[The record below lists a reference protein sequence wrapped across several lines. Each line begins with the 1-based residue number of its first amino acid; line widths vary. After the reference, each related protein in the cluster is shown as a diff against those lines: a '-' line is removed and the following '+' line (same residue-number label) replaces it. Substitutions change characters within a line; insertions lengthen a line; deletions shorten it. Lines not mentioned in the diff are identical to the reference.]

1 MLASACSLSESEAT
15 QKGTDACSL
24 SESEATQKGTDACSL
39 SESEATRKGT
49 DACSLSES
57 EDTAGH
63 WCQLRSAHQQEHTD
77 VGWSPKYAKR
87 SAALNSCFIQA
98 NEIQKATWVDNVEI
112 AKLQIIPSDL
122 S

>member
-15 QKGTDACSL
+15 
-24 SESEATQKGTDACSL
+24 
-39 SESEATRKGT
+39 RKST

-57 EDTAGH
+57 EDTIGH
-63 WCQLRSAHQQEHTD
+63 WCQLQSAHQQEDTD
-77 VGWSPKYAKR
+77 VGWSPKHEKW
-87 SAALNSCFIQA
+87 SAAVNRYFIQA
-98 NEIQKATWVDNVEI
+98 NEIPKATWVDNVEI